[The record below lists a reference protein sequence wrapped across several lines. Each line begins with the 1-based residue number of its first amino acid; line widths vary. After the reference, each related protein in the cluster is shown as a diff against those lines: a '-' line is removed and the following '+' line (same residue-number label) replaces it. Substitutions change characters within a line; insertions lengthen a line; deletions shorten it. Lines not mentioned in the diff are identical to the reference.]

1 MVVEGLNS
9 TGDVGLDSLVN
20 VADFINNTRSTG
32 QVAQQM
38 SPGLVLNAQH
48 FTVISN
54 HTKREKEREKK
65 DTKKKQT
72 GS

>member
-20 VADFINNTRSTG
+20 VNDLINNTRSTG
-32 QVAQQM
+32 QVVQQM
-38 SPGLVLNAQH
+38 SPGLVQSGQH
-48 FTVISN
+48 FTVVSN
-54 HTKREKEREKK
+54 HTKKEKEREKK
-65 DTKKKQT
+65 DPKKKKN